1 MAIDRYDI
9 AKVNSGSTGAAKEHQ
24 DNNRLRQ
31 ETGTADKKSTLTK
44 AFEDY
49 KKTGPRTKDHGPRT
63 ESGERR
69 AENGKQRTETRRAEN
84 GTEKTEIREKTI
96 APSFPR
102 KRESSENKAFEPRS
116 TSNQPNNPQTSTF
129 VKNAQTAAPALNDL
143 LLRTPHPKAPP
154 TVAEQKGTKDHGP
167 WTMDPKQ
174 PQHVDSQKGVVPMA
188 NPEGAKMASTT
199 TGKEKGEVGKEKKEP
214 KKSGGAKSAQGK
226 GGTQNASRSAQNG
239 QLEAASSGVASDG
252 GEPVLVQGFNVES
265 PAEADLLHVL
275 HGKYLYEGIVKSLK
289 PQAEQVVATAVAL
302 DQNPELER
310 ILGLRRPF
318 PTDVNGGRRG

>member
-1 MAIDRYDI
+1 MI
-9 AKVNSGSTGAAKEHQ
+9 K
-24 DNNRLRQ
+24 
-31 ETGTADKKSTLTK
+31 
-44 AFEDY
+44 
-49 KKTGPRTKDHGPRT
+49 
-63 ESGERR
+63 
-69 AENGKQRTETRRAEN
+69 
-84 GTEKTEIREKTI
+84 EIRD
-96 APSFPR
+96 S
-102 KRESSENKAFEPRS
+102 KAGYSYRRFSDVTE
-116 TSNQPNNPQTSTF
+116 
-129 VKNAQTAAPALNDL
+129 LNDL
-143 LLRTPHPKAPP
+143 VYESLITFL
-154 TVAEQKGTKDHGP
+154 
-167 WTMDPKQ
+167 
-174 PQHVDSQKGVVPMA
+174 
-188 NPEGAKMASTT
+188 
-199 TGKEKGEVGKEKKEP
+199 KEKGEVGKEKEES
-214 KKSGGAKSAQGK
+214 KKSEGAKSAQGK